1 MSLSHRTK
9 LVHLARKYNALII
22 SDDVY
27 DLLQWPT
34 NPKSPIPDTPKAV
47 LPRLTDIDR
56 GLSAHPSDPK
66 HFGNTISNSSFSK
79 ITGPGMRTGWT
90 DSMPALS
97 YALSQCGSSRSGGC
111 PSQISATIICQ
122 LIESGELQSHI
133 QKVLVPAYQRRY
145 LSLISA
151 IEKYLE
157 PLGVKVSKESLSGRD
172 VAGGYFVWLMLP
184 EGMDGERVAEVAWSE
199 EELVVGRGSMFEVA
213 GDEDAARFA
222 SEVRLC
228 FSWVDEE
235 DLVDGV
241 ERLGRAI
248 QLVKKGGAGESS
260 NGIPSTKK
268 ALGEFK

>member
-9 LVHLARKYNALII
+9 LVHLARKHNALII

-34 NPKSPIPDTPKAV
+34 NPKTPIPDTPKAV

-56 GLSAHPSDPK
+56 GLPPDPSDPK

-90 DSMPALS
+90 DSMPALC

-151 IEKYLE
+151 IEKYLG
-157 PLGVKVSKESLSGRD
+157 PLGVKVSKESLRGRD
-172 VAGGYFVWLMLP
+172 VAGG
-184 EGMDGERVAEVAWSE
+184 
-199 EELVVGRGSMFEVA
+199 
-213 GDEDAARFA
+213 
-222 SEVRLC
+222 
-228 FSWVDEE
+228 
-235 DLVDGV
+235 
-241 ERLGRAI
+241 
-248 QLVKKGGAGESS
+248 
-260 NGIPSTKK
+260 
-268 ALGEFK
+268 